1 MKGLAVSKARF
12 RRSAISRKILAG
24 VGGVTAL
31 TLALA
36 GCGGGGAVNGES
48 PSTDTLTL
56 ALNGPPVSFDP
67 ARADNGNGVI
77 YSQLAYDPLIR
88 GASDGTLQPGLA
100 TEWGYVGDG
109 NTEFEMTIREDVT
122 FSDGDAVTPEAVAN
136 SLNYYFQNSSG
147 PAGPAW
153 AGAEATAG
161 DGTVTITLDQPN
173 PIVADM
179 LTERNLAGNI
189 VSPAGLADPES
200 LQSVPAGAGPYVL
213 DADETV
219 AGDTYTYTKNPD
231 FWDDSRQNWE
241 TIVIKVMPSPTS
253 ALQALRTGQ
262 VDFMFGTPQT
272 AETAESAGL
281 QLFDS
286 PSTWEGMFILD
297 RAGELVPALAD
308 VRVRQAL
315 NYAIDRDAIANALYG
330 EFGRRTVQPN
340 TEGWDGYVD
349 SLADAYPYD
358 PDKARDLLA
367 EAGYGEGFSI
377 PVNYFNV
384 GQIEAM
390 LQSVSSQLQEIGVTL
405 ELNPNPDMTAYIP
418 MLTSKEMAGSS
429 LTFGGQPEFINA
441 VQCWLPTSV
450 LNPFAVNDQAFV
462 DLVAKA
468 ASAPP
473 EESAALMED
482 VAAYTVEQAYT
493 LPVVQANTIYFA
505 REGLEGI
512 ELNPQGGRVNPLD
525 WSN

>member
-1 MKGLAVSKARF
+1 MAVSTARS
-12 RRSAISRKILAG
+12 RRSAISRKVLAAAAG
-24 VGGVTAL
+24 AVTL

-36 GCGGGGAVNGES
+36 GCGGGGAVGGAS
-48 PSTDTLTL
+48 ASADTLTL

-100 TEWGYVGDG
+100 TEWGYVGEG

-122 FSDGDAVTPEAVAN
+122 FSDGEPVTPEAVAD

-147 PAGPAW
+147 PAAPAW

-161 DGTVTITLDQPN
+161 EGTVSITLDQPN

-189 VSPAGLADPES
+189 ISPAGLADPEK
-200 LQSVPAGAGPYVL
+200 LQSAPSGAGPYVL
-213 DADETV
+213 DSDKTV
-219 AGDTYTYTKNPD
+219 AGDTYTYVKND
-231 FWDDSRQNWE
+231 EFWDTSMQNWE
-241 TIVIKVMPSPTS
+241 TIVVKVMPSTTS

-262 VDFMFGTPQT
+262 VDFMYGTPQT
-272 AETAESAGL
+272 AETAESANL
-281 QLFDS
+281 QMFDS

-330 EFGRRTVQPN
+330 DFGTRTVQPN
-340 TEGWDGYVD
+340 TEGWDGFVD
-349 SLADAYPYD
+349 SLTDAYPYD

-367 EAGYGEGFSI
+367 EAGYADGFSI

-384 GQIEAM
+384 GQTEAM

-418 MLTSKEMAGSS
+418 MLTSKQMAGSS
-429 LTFGGQPEFINA
+429 LTFGGQSEFINA

-450 LNPFAVNDQAFV
+450 LNPFAVNDQAFT
-462 DLVAKA
+462 DLVAQA

-473 EESAALMED
+473 EESAALMQD
-482 VAAYTVEQAYT
+482 VAAYTVDQAFT
-493 LPVVQANTIYFA
+493 LPVVQSNTIYFA
-505 REGLEGI
+505 REGLKGI
-512 ELNPQGGRVNPLD
+512 ELSPQGGRINPLE